1 MTKINHKNMSHD
13 CILNFGQW
21 EMFSE
26 QYQPIAAFVYKVT
39 QKKYRWRHFVKFI
52 RTQEKYPTSL
62 DKIIILTWI
71 LVISGRNFSWE
82 INSSRIYSLRSIS
95 YLSMW
100 LDNMISLLVEGLVHL
115 VRTQNFPKI
124 YHFLPS
130 DTHTYMC
137 VLGVKKY

>member
-1 MTKINHKNMSHD
+1 
-13 CILNFGQW
+13 
-21 EMFSE
+21 
-26 QYQPIAAFVYKVT
+26 
-39 QKKYRWRHFVKFI
+39 
-52 RTQEKYPTSL
+52 
-62 DKIIILTWI
+62 
-71 LVISGRNFSWE
+71 
-82 INSSRIYSLRSIS
+82 
-95 YLSMW
+95 MW